1 MPKVRKTSA
10 KKRRRQ
16 NKKYQ
21 VNKKNKVSV
30 TDHKK
35 HSCDAAESIVLC
47 EAPECNDGSV
57 YDHTVQS
64 CDATESIILSDAPE
78 HNDGSVYDHNIALCD
93 VTQFKLTCISEDET
107 SVRNRHLKEKRERSM
122 VSYYKNHD
130 RNLLRAKAYHRKHQ
144 EERLHNFRKH
154 YSSNRQER
162 LEGFKKHYASNRQ
175 ERLEAFKKHYASNH
189 QERLEAFKKQHA
201 SHHQE
206 RLKQLKDYYAS
217 HNQQIKDNAREH
229 YAAVA
234 ETKNAKLRQKY
245 RLSRLHTKTVTPKN
259 RAKLIKKMKK
269 RRQRNS
275 AYYTKNAT
283 QLKKSRRARYAL
295 NLSEPKQDMKQKY
308 IALIRDKLAKN
319 VGVQKQLKV
328 SFDVNKS
335 LPISVTQSGINLI
348 ASRRLVNL
356 ILNVRKHFA
365 GLFLGVI
372 KKVNSN
378 TYISNGD
385 FGEQYHVASGEPY
398 FYQACHKKAPS
409 DDKFNNDVNAYNDI
423 ILSNLNDF
431 NDILSDENVND
442 NDVRSDII
450 LKGESN
456 DVDTNK
462 DASEKDGDVDI
473 GSGKSAK
480 KGTVKLAC
488 TDNCKP
494 LTDSQIK
501 TIEDLKEAFE
511 EPVNK
516 FRAVLKKI
524 DTGCPN
530 EHDPQKNGH
539 PLACFEDDSE
549 CTSKLRILRAASP
562 HYPML
567 CTFLRNVYQ
576 AMNYDNTVSLI
587 DQALSEGDVD
597 ALIKIATHSDPNSKK
612 SDVAE
617 IFSSRYE
624 SDDDINLRDPDLE
637 TKLLKENVNLIAEF
651 QKEIS
656 DQNEHVCC
664 SCRRLMRHSN
674 MAKVFDK
681 DKESEVWKELEA
693 FLTNQDPNFDSK
705 QLLMCK
711 HCKPIIRSN
720 RMPARCVLNNL
731 QSEPLPDELKGL
743 DPFSCQLIQ
752 LAKCFQTVVRLGT
765 YTAKVPIYNSL
776 KACKGT
782 VFYLPL
788 PLEKT
793 METLGNARDFRPTN
807 LPNPELYVVLN
818 SKPTKNNKIWRTLV
832 DVKQVQAAYEKL
844 KDINWLYTNLND
856 ESLDEVSKKVVEVA
870 NSATSTMVEEATDE
884 DILGFQSYTIQNMNS
899 NLSKGSDVQQYK
911 MQNVKE
917 DPLDNR
923 QVHLDVMCFP
933 TLFPTGRFGE
943 FHPRK
948 VKLNLAEYIKSR
960 ILSEDSR
967 YRLCHSYLFYY
978 LKIKQIK
985 ELKGGIFKLLNTVK
999 GAPMTAAQFIDQVNM
1014 NGEHLEK
1021 RLCTMMQTVRGSNQY
1036 WYLRRSELKRMIAE
1050 LGSPTFFLTF
1060 SCAEYSSEDIRE
1072 YLHKVNEVP
1081 PSYNTGKLCTE
1092 DPVSVSRQFSLKFNE
1107 MFNKVL
1113 IKGQVLGQV
1122 TEYYYKKEYQARGA
1136 PHYHAL
1142 IWIANAPVIGESRA
1156 EDVTRFIDER
1166 ITCSI
1171 PDKGTCPELHR
1182 LVTKYQLHKCSN
1194 YCKKKRK
1201 FTKNVFVTKCKFGFP
1216 RPVSENTVL
1225 RNVEQSMKSEK
1236 RIYHLNRSEEEV
1248 RVNDYNPLLLLLW
1261 KANIDVSFTSECSLA
1276 LADYVSGY
1284 VTKAE
1289 RGHMQELWQ
1298 DIFDNKGLYS
1308 KLFRIG
1314 IKCLD
1319 SRSIGLYETCDVL
1332 LGEPLCRKS
1341 RDVSWVDVDMPNN
1354 RTRRV
1359 REVEEVRE
1367 IAKNEPSTEEFYGE
1381 GLVTD
1386 FYPKRPPQYEEE
1398 CLYDFVAKY
1407 IYNGKDKN
1415 GKRCYRKL
1423 QKERLPNF
1431 KEFNVHKEDQRDS
1444 YYYSIILLFVPFRNE
1459 DDLVNDGET
1468 VKEAFDRHIVDH
1480 ERCVEANE
1488 KFRKLLKATEKLK
1501 EIKDARAAN
1510 REEENEYN
1518 EADDDPQL
1526 MGQIKDAM
1534 KDVKDMDIGSS
1545 LTLQERESMLNT
1557 DQKRIFDHVKAHLL
1571 KQIEYERKSKQEK
1584 EQSECVKPLHMFISG
1599 VGGTGKSFLIEA
1611 IKALVKSLWSTLTKQ
1626 TCAVA
1631 APTGLAAYNVGGVT
1645 AHRLFQLPIE
1655 HEGQSASYWS
1665 LPKASHK
1672 VMKTELQDLK
1682 MVIIDEVSM
1691 VSSLNLA
1698 YIHMRLNDIFES
1710 GEYFGGRN
1718 VLFVGDI
1725 LQLPPVNG
1733 SPVFEKV
1740 TAKTLKYRL
1749 GSIGTV
1755 NIWCDTVTYDELT
1768 INERQKT
1775 DQQFS
1780 EMLDKV
1786 RRGFPD
1792 NQTLSTLSERVFS
1805 MPIKDKF
1812 KMLQDAGNSPVC
1824 LFPKRDMCKE
1834 FNDEMLANLPS
1845 PTKEISATNLI
1856 DETVT
1861 IRRKGDKLEH
1871 KVEQKLTELNKDLN
1885 NTGGLE
1891 AKLKLAVGAR
1901 VMLRCNVNVEEGL
1914 VNGALG
1920 TVQAIAAT
1928 RITVKFDRIANPC
1941 EIEKVKRKFMVM
1953 KNVFVY
1959 RSQFPLILAF
1969 AVTIHKCQG
1978 LSLDNAIID
1987 LSHNVFSAGMAYVA
2001 LSRVRTLSGV
2011 HLTCFDPK
2019 SLIVSPC
2026 SIQEI
2031 NRLRQLYRPDLPQ
2044 YAIPKDCG
2052 SRKRKLT
2059 GNIDEPQAKNQKKIL
2074 PPKIVRD
2081 KRSRPSDSKNDGCSK
2096 KPPIVNNSGS
2106 NNTQSR
2112 LPPCFLDESKST
2124 PLPSTTIRY
2133 DPSRTWPFVYN
2144 PVGITWQRETC
2155 QKLGLRFIAHNGVR
2169 HRGPDVQLKCP
2180 DIQKCVSIRGDGN
2193 CFFRSISHIIT
2204 GNQQQHQEIRA
2215 IVVEYLR
2222 TKSHLF
2228 VYSLERSQYD
2238 PEAPDTLATINS
2250 YIERTRMAR
2259 DRSWASH
2266 IEIYAMAHL
2275 LKTTIFVFDDQCRCG
2290 ITSRRRCQCPPVQ
2303 WIDNRWNV
2311 ALSLAGVRVQDLSDS
2326 PALYLYNPPNHFE
2339 VVTDTLD

>member
-1 MPKVRKTSA
+1 M
-10 KKRRRQ
+10 RR
-16 NKKYQ
+16 
-21 VNKKNKVSV
+21 
-30 TDHKK
+30 
-35 HSCDAAESIVLC
+35 
-47 EAPECNDGSV
+47 
-57 YDHTVQS
+57 
-64 CDATESIILSDAPE
+64 
-78 HNDGSVYDHNIALCD
+78 
-93 VTQFKLTCISEDET
+93 
-107 SVRNRHLKEKRERSM
+107 
-122 VSYYKNHD
+122 
-130 RNLLRAKAYHRKHQ
+130 
-144 EERLHNFRKH
+144 
-154 YSSNRQER
+154 
-162 LEGFKKHYASNRQ
+162 
-175 ERLEAFKKHYASNH
+175 
-189 QERLEAFKKQHA
+189 
-201 SHHQE
+201 
-206 RLKQLKDYYAS
+206 
-217 HNQQIKDNAREH
+217 
-229 YAAVA
+229 
-234 ETKNAKLRQKY
+234 
-245 RLSRLHTKTVTPKN
+245 
-259 RAKLIKKMKK
+259 
-269 RRQRNS
+269 
-275 AYYTKNAT
+275 
-283 QLKKSRRARYAL
+283 
-295 NLSEPKQDMKQKY
+295 
-308 IALIRDKLAKN
+308 
-319 VGVQKQLKV
+319 
-328 SFDVNKS
+328 
-335 LPISVTQSGINLI
+335 
-348 ASRRLVNL
+348 
-356 ILNVRKHFA
+356 
-365 GLFLGVI
+365 
-372 KKVNSN
+372 
-378 TYISNGD
+378 
-385 FGEQYHVASGEPY
+385 
-398 FYQACHKKAPS
+398 
-409 DDKFNNDVNAYNDI
+409 
-423 ILSNLNDF
+423 
-431 NDILSDENVND
+431 
-442 NDVRSDII
+442 
-450 LKGESN
+450 
-456 DVDTNK
+456 
-462 DASEKDGDVDI
+462 
-473 GSGKSAK
+473 
-480 KGTVKLAC
+480 
-488 TDNCKP
+488 
-494 LTDSQIK
+494 
-501 TIEDLKEAFE
+501 
-511 EPVNK
+511 
-516 FRAVLKKI
+516 
-524 DTGCPN
+524 
-530 EHDPQKNGH
+530 
-539 PLACFEDDSE
+539 
-549 CTSKLRILRAASP
+549 
-562 HYPML
+562 
-567 CTFLRNVYQ
+567 
-576 AMNYDNTVSLI
+576 
-587 DQALSEGDVD
+587 
-597 ALIKIATHSDPNSKK
+597 
-612 SDVAE
+612 
-617 IFSSRYE
+617 
-624 SDDDINLRDPDLE
+624 
-637 TKLLKENVNLIAEF
+637 
-651 QKEIS
+651 
-656 DQNEHVCC
+656 
-664 SCRRLMRHSN
+664 SN

-705 QLLMCK
+705 HLLMCK

-807 LPNPELYVVLN
+807 LPNPKLYVVLN

-844 KDINWLYTNLND
+844 KNINWLYKNLDD

-870 NSATSTMVEEATDE
+870 NSATSTMLEEATDE

-1060 SCAEYSSEDIRE
+1060 SCAEYSSEDIRK

-1092 DPVSVSRQFSLKFNE
+1092 DPVSVLRQFSLKFNE

-1284 VTKAE
+1284 VTNAE

-1359 REVEEVRE
+1359 WEVEEVRE

-1501 EIKDARAAN
+1501 KIKDARAAN

-1526 MGQIKDAM
+1526 MGQIKNAM

-1545 LTLQERESMLNT
+1545 LTLLERESMLNT
-1557 DQKRIFDHVKAHLL
+1557 DQKHIFDHVIAHLL

-1698 YIHMRLNDIFES
+1698 YIHMRLNDI
-1710 GEYFGGRN
+1710 
-1718 VLFVGDI
+1718 
-1725 LQLPPVNG
+1725 
-1733 SPVFEKV
+1733 
-1740 TAKTLKYRL
+1740 
-1749 GSIGTV
+1749 
-1755 NIWCDTVTYDELT
+1755 
-1768 INERQKT
+1768 
-1775 DQQFS
+1775 
-1780 EMLDKV
+1780 
-1786 RRGFPD
+1786 
-1792 NQTLSTLSERVFS
+1792 
-1805 MPIKDKF
+1805 
-1812 KMLQDAGNSPVC
+1812 
-1824 LFPKRDMCKE
+1824 
-1834 FNDEMLANLPS
+1834 
-1845 PTKEISATNLI
+1845 
-1856 DETVT
+1856 
-1861 IRRKGDKLEH
+1861 
-1871 KVEQKLTELNKDLN
+1871 
-1885 NTGGLE
+1885 
-1891 AKLKLAVGAR
+1891 
-1901 VMLRCNVNVEEGL
+1901 
-1914 VNGALG
+1914 
-1920 TVQAIAAT
+1920 
-1928 RITVKFDRIANPC
+1928 
-1941 EIEKVKRKFMVM
+1941 
-1953 KNVFVY
+1953 
-1959 RSQFPLILAF
+1959 
-1969 AVTIHKCQG
+1969 
-1978 LSLDNAIID
+1978 
-1987 LSHNVFSAGMAYVA
+1987 
-2001 LSRVRTLSGV
+2001 
-2011 HLTCFDPK
+2011 
-2019 SLIVSPC
+2019 
-2026 SIQEI
+2026 
-2031 NRLRQLYRPDLPQ
+2031 
-2044 YAIPKDCG
+2044 
-2052 SRKRKLT
+2052 
-2059 GNIDEPQAKNQKKIL
+2059 
-2074 PPKIVRD
+2074 
-2081 KRSRPSDSKNDGCSK
+2081 
-2096 KPPIVNNSGS
+2096 
-2106 NNTQSR
+2106 
-2112 LPPCFLDESKST
+2112 
-2124 PLPSTTIRY
+2124 
-2133 DPSRTWPFVYN
+2133 
-2144 PVGITWQRETC
+2144 
-2155 QKLGLRFIAHNGVR
+2155 
-2169 HRGPDVQLKCP
+2169 
-2180 DIQKCVSIRGDGN
+2180 
-2193 CFFRSISHIIT
+2193 
-2204 GNQQQHQEIRA
+2204 
-2215 IVVEYLR
+2215 
-2222 TKSHLF
+2222 
-2228 VYSLERSQYD
+2228 
-2238 PEAPDTLATINS
+2238 
-2250 YIERTRMAR
+2250 
-2259 DRSWASH
+2259 
-2266 IEIYAMAHL
+2266 
-2275 LKTTIFVFDDQCRCG
+2275 
-2290 ITSRRRCQCPPVQ
+2290 
-2303 WIDNRWNV
+2303 
-2311 ALSLAGVRVQDLSDS
+2311 
-2326 PALYLYNPPNHFE
+2326 
-2339 VVTDTLD
+2339 